1 MYEVKPAVPAI
12 SVGVVNPTFVELCHF
27 VTVPVLPL
35 KVKAATDEPLQIVWL
50 ELTEPPT
57 DEGVTVTVN
66 GLAVSAGQEPDV
78 TTAL

>member
-1 MYEVKPAVPAI
+1 MYELNPAVPLI
-12 SVGVVNPTFVELCHF
+12 SVGLVNAKSEALCHF

-35 KVKAATDEPLQIVWL
+35 NVKAATDEPLQIVWL